1 LFLRWFL
8 EPWRLRQK
16 SCLECRILIVW
27 GWQVKMSGK
36 NITLFLLLVLQYLPD
51 VCWECALSRQFFEE
65 RICVNKMI
73 LAETLIF
80 VFIILSVVVT
90 TSVVVMGSGLILTA
104 TAAIIDSI
112 VVILASSVLFVCVM
126 AVDSALAVGLAGGF
140 SILTALSLAL
150 LHFFVTGMEQRR
162 MLRSIVVVIDIINI
176 SGLVVMLVL
185 EFV

>member
-1 LFLRWFL
+1 
-8 EPWRLRQK
+8 
-16 SCLECRILIVW
+16 
-27 GWQVKMSGK
+27 
-36 NITLFLLLVLQYLPD
+36 
-51 VCWECALSRQFFEE
+51 
-65 RICVNKMI
+65 MI